1 MADSTTPLLINS
13 PAATLSKPRLV
24 CLDAVR
30 GLTVAVMIFVDDAGG
45 FLADHVDHSPWNNVT
60 FADFVMPFFLFMVGT
75 SMSFSLRNY
84 SGNQLLKVV
93 IRTIKLFIIGLLTQG
108 TVYGIGFPDPGNPG
122 FDLRRIRIPGILQRI
137 AWAYL
142 VVGLMAIYLPKYSK
156 KLDRRAKFHEIP
168 YSKNTRWLS
177 VYRFLLPH
185 WICALLAMVIYLC
198 IVFLLHVPDYD
209 FTDPVT
215 HTTYI
220 VNCDTRGDL
229 SPACNAGRELD
240 RLLIG
245 WEHMYPHPM
254 YVRSHECSSCFPSLC
269 PREDAP
275 DWCGVPQVCFA
286 WLHVSARVQPCKDSL
301 LLRTAPHAPMP
312 NTVPHPGSRRH
323 ACFHPDHHHGVSRP
337 ALWHCACTDQTA
349 RGASF
354 AVDAALDSAF
364 WPWACTALLG
374 MAHEQ
379 ADVDPF
385 ICFLHGRLHRLLS
398 DLLLRPVGLDSV
410 AARVV
415 LTRSR
420 SLWHQV
426 EIYVH
431 FAPVCL
437 GRKEHLFRLHHGCG
451 GCFRICC
458 QVLLVEGAPEQSHSA
473 CLQAHFLRQSTGCRR
488 ARRRVFNVS
497 WWHV

>member
-275 DWCGVPQVCFA
+275 DWCGVPQDPEGTLASIPTITTAFLGLHFGTVLALIKPHGERLSQWTLLSTVLFGLGLALHYLAWPMNKQMWTPSYVSFMAGCTGYSLIFFYVLLDWTRWQPEWFSRDRGLFGIKWRFTSIVCKSTERWHSAFA
-286 WLHVSARVQPCKDSL
+286 QRAQLTS
-301 LLRTAPHAPMP
+301 
-312 NTVPHPGSRRH
+312 
-323 ACFHPDHHHGVSRP
+323 
-337 ALWHCACTDQTA
+337 
-349 RGASF
+349 
-354 AVDAALDSAF
+354 DSACG
-364 WPWACTALLG
+364 CT
-374 MAHEQ
+374 
-379 ADVDPF
+379 V
-385 ICFLHGRLHRLLS
+385 
-398 DLLLRPVGLDSV
+398 
-410 AARVV
+410 
-415 LTRSR
+415 
-420 SLWHQV
+420 
-426 EIYVH
+426 
-431 FAPVCL
+431 APVCL